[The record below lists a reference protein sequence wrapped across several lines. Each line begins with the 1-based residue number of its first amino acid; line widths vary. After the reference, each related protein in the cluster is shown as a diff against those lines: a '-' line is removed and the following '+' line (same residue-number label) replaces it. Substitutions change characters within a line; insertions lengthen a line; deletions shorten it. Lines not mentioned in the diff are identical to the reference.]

1 MTTPVRTGA
10 TTGPLHVVF
19 VHGLFSGPEVWKK
32 FGKLL
37 DGDPELDVTVH
48 RFGYGSTVMVARPDR
63 QVPEYDD
70 IADQLGTFMG
80 RFAPTDRV
88 VLVTHSQGGLI
99 VQRYLSRTLRARK
112 GHTLAPVKC
121 LVMYACPNSGSLFLG
136 QARRLAFFWRNPQER
151 QLRVFNRDVL
161 ETQRHVLADVVGAQR
176 QAESQWPVPIHAY
189 GGTSDKIVP
198 ARVARGPF
206 TEGGALPGDHFGVVR
221 PADRGADSY
230 QVLRSHLLA
239 VLRATEPGAASN
251 GSAQVP
257 LSVAES
263 APESAPEPAPVP
275 VSPPEPVPEPRPVPV
290 SPPAPAP
297 VPVALASGRPQR
309 PGLTVTPPNGSRK
322 PRLQGKEREGIIR
335 SILLPEPGGPRI
347 HVLTGLG
354 GSGKTRIAQVI
365 AERAIQSRRRV
376 WWIAESQISA
386 SMREVATQLG
396 VPRGEAESA
405 FRGDSSSIDLV
416 WRYLQR
422 CPDPWMLVFDNID
435 TADRLGYGNDDVS
448 DGNGWIRE
456 PATPHGTVVVTSR
469 DLTADAWLP
478 SCVVHQ
484 VPPLLDNDGAALLL
498 ECAPGGGSKEEAR
511 LLSRELGGLPLA
523 LSGAAA
529 YVKSVREPGFAVSQS
544 TISGFESYR
553 TAIRARM
560 DAPPGTDASAID
572 EMLGESIMAEVCGIA
587 LDLLTERACPQAA
600 PLLKLFA
607 CLNIA
612 PIPYRLLLKSEEL
625 PGSPLFP
632 DFPVSRRDAVL
643 RELAHLGLI
652 EEVPHPQAEAFD
664 LASRLTL
671 HPLVHG
677 LLRGD
682 EDVRRRRA
690 DYYGLNVRV
699 LLGIAAQFPP
709 DAPESWDVW
718 AAMLPHAIEVAKTTL
733 NDTGVG
739 DVGVLTDA
747 LELARLT
754 ARYLI
759 AGGPLLPADDLLRTL
774 IDACRSYGF
783 APDDREILGLRHEK
797 GRIALEIGDWATAE
811 RELGQVVADRERV
824 LGADDTATLASR
836 HKYARSVL
844 EQSRWAEAAPLLR
857 TVVKAEYAVHGAE
870 DSDTVTVRHSLARAR
885 IALGEP
891 AEVEAELRDML
902 EVSLRRH
909 SPHLPETL
917 RIRQTL
923 ARSLLETGRPQE
935 ALDEIRRA
943 LRDTPKGRLDSILAM
958 SLRFTHCQALLLDGR
973 IPQALDETTRLLDER
988 ERALGPTHPET
999 VRTLRLLE
1007 QIRAIPP
1014 SPEDAEE

>member
-1 MTTPVRTGA
+1 MPVQRGTVKS
-10 TTGPLHVVF
+10 PLHVVF

-32 FGKLL
+32 FARLL
-37 DGDPELDVTVH
+37 DGDSGLDITVH
-48 RFGYGSTVMVARPDR
+48 RFAYGSTVIAARPDR

-80 RFAPTDRV
+80 RFTDTDRV
-88 VLVTHSQGGLI
+88 VLVSHSQGGLI
-99 VQRYLSRTLRARK
+99 VQRYLSRTLRVRK
-112 GHTLAPVKC
+112 GHTLAPIKC
-121 LVMYACPNSGSLFLG
+121 LVMYACPNSGSLFMG

-176 QAESQWPVPIHAY
+176 QAESQWPVPVYAY

-206 TEGGALPGDHFGVVR
+206 TEGGALSGDHFGVVR
-221 PADRGADSY
+221 PADRSADSY

-239 VLRATEPGAASN
+239 VLRAVEPGAAKSL
-251 GSAQVP
+251 AQVP
-257 LSVAES
+257 SLVIESVA
-263 APESAPEPAPVP
+263 V
-275 VSPPEPVPEPRPVPV
+275 PEPVPVPPSVSASVLAITVSDEP
-290 SPPAPAP
+290 
-297 VPVALASGRPQR
+297 GRPQH
-309 PGLTVTPPNGSRK
+309 PGLTVATPSGSRK
-322 PRLQGKEREGIIR
+322 LRLQGKEREGIIR
-335 SILLPEPGGPRI
+335 SILSPPAGRPRI

-365 AERAIQSRRRV
+365 AERASQSSRRV
-376 WWIAESQISA
+376 WWISESQISA

-416 WRYLQR
+416 WRYLQL

-435 TADRLGYGNDDVS
+435 TADRLGYGNDNVS

-456 PATPHGTVVVTSR
+456 PSTANGTVVVTSR

-484 VPPLLDNDGAALLL
+484 VPPLQDNDGAALLL

-523 LSGAAA
+523 LSGAGA

-553 TAIRARM
+553 AAIRARM

-572 EMLGESIMAEVCGIA
+572 EMFGESIMAEVCGIA
-587 LDLLTERACPQAA
+587 LDLLTERACPQAV

-612 PIPYRLLLKSEEL
+612 PIPYRLLLKSAEI

-632 DFPVSRRDAVL
+632 DFPANRRDSVL

-652 EEVPHPQAEAFD
+652 EEIPDQQAEAFD
-664 LASRLTL
+664 LASRLSL

-699 LLGIAAQFPP
+699 LLDIAAQSPP
-709 DAPESWDVW
+709 DAPENWDVW
-718 AAMLPHAIEVAKTTL
+718 AAMLPHAIEVTKTTL
-733 NDTGVG
+733 NDSGVG

-759 AGGPLLPADDLLRTL
+759 VGGPLLPADDLLRAL
-774 IDACRSYGF
+774 IDDCRSYGF

-797 GRIALEIGDWATAE
+797 GRIALEIGDWTMAE

-844 EQSRWAEAAPLLR
+844 EQSRWAEATPLLR
-857 TVVKAEYAVHGAE
+857 AVVKAEYAVHGAE

-902 EVSLRRH
+902 EVSLRHH

-923 ARSLLETGRPQE
+923 ARSLLETGRQQE
-935 ALDEIRRA
+935 ALEEIRCA
-943 LRDTPKGRLDSILAM
+943 MRDTPKGRLDSILAM
-958 SLRFTHCQALLLDGR
+958 SLRFTYCQALLLDGR
-973 IPQALDETTRLLDER
+973 IPQALDETTQLLEER
-988 ERALGPTHPET
+988 GRALGTAHPET

-1007 QIRAIPP
+1007 QVRAIPP
-1014 SPEDAEE
+1014 SSDSPGA